1 VAAIE
6 PVMRA
11 CGGVW
16 IAHGSG
22 SADRDVVDANDRI
35 RVPPASPAYTL
46 RRVWLSEREEE
57 GYYFGFSNEA
67 LWPLCH
73 IAFVRPAFRESDWND
88 YRSVN
93 ARFAA
98 AVVEE
103 AKRPDPIIL
112 VQDYHFALLPKMIRE
127 RLPDAT
133 IVTFWHTPWPKC
145 RNLRHLSLEGRNHRG
160 TARQFSSWLPYA
172 IPLQQFYRRPSIV
185 LSRAELIASSL
196 R

>member
-6 PVMRA
+6 PVMRLVA
-11 CGGVW
+11 ASGLRTGAAALIVTSSMQTTVFGCRPRLRPIRYAVY
-16 IAHGSG
+16 GSL
-22 SADRDVVDANDRI
+22 SA
-35 RVPPASPAYTL
+35 
-46 RRVWLSEREEE
+46 RRRATTSDFQRGIV
-57 GYYFGFSNEA
+57 A
-67 LWPLCH
+67 LCH

-98 AVVEE
+98 AVIEE

-133 IVTFWHTPWPKC
+133 IVTFWHIPWPNAETFGIC
-145 RNLRHLSLEGRNHRG
+145 PGREKSSR
-160 TARQFSSWLPYA
+160 TARSSVLGFHTQFH
-172 IPLQQFYRRPSIV
+172 
-185 LSRAELIASSL
+185 
-196 R
+196 

>member
-1 VAAIE
+1 MLESQLPDAEIIVVSNREPYIHNHVQDGIALQTPASGLVAAIE

-67 LWPLCH
+67 LCPLCH
-73 IAFVRPAFRESDWND
+73 IAFVRPAFRECAWTDS
-88 YRSVN
+88 RSAN
-93 ARFAA
+93 ARFPA
-98 AVVEE
+98 AVIE
-103 AKRPDPIIL
+103 AAMRPDPIIL
-112 VQDYHFALLPKMIRE
+112 LHHHHFPFLP
-127 RLPDAT
+127 
-133 IVTFWHTPWPKC
+133 
-145 RNLRHLSLEGRNHRG
+145 HL
-160 TARQFSSWLPYA
+160 
-172 IPLQQFYRRPSIV
+172 
-185 LSRAELIASSL
+185 
-196 R
+196 